1 MSFST
6 VDEAERAINEMNG
19 FVIEGKHLKVQKKKE
34 KWCWKFKFI
43 NRYQNQ
49 FAYPIFPYSGL

>member
-34 KWCWKFKFI
+34 KWC
-43 NRYQNQ
+43 
-49 FAYPIFPYSGL
+49 